1 LGFTARGVIILMV
14 EIGLGI
20 VLQLLL
26 PLDLTFALISGYK
39 IWQILDVYKLH
50 KKLTEIP
57 KANYNLL

>member
-1 LGFTARGVIILMV
+1 MV
-14 EIGLGI
+14 GIELGI